1 MTKVTKKIRMPP
13 PESFSGKQLDLFRNF
28 LCNTSD
34 ERDRLSNTIELWDAV
49 PKYFVTRKK
58 MGELRSDD
66 GFLKSIERTFRHRN
80 KLFTVTIRPARIIG
94 EDKSE
99 QEFYPSA
106 REELVEDALRKIA
119 SEQNHGFLETDQRS
133 SSSGVIFTLHMLRQE
148 LRRRGYTMSYQQVV
162 ESLEVMNKCNIEIEC
177 TNEPGRYSSPI
188 LPELGNVS
196 RRDYLT
202 NPKARWVARFNS
214 LVTESITALTYRQ
227 YDYDTVMR
235 HVSQL
240 ARWIH
245 KRLAHN
251 YSNAG
256 MMTPYKIAFSSMK
269 RDSGLLDVTTQ
280 RLGVRKLDEALDELQ
295 EREVIRRYDKDIARG
310 ERGSIKDVVYILTP
324 TPSFIAQVK
333 AANARLSQK
342 SLASA
347 GNR

>member
-1 MTKVTKKIRMPP
+1 MAKGTKKVRMPP
-13 PESFSGKQLDLFRNF
+13 PESFSSKQLDLFRSF
-28 LCNTSD
+28 LCNTQD

-58 MGELRSDD
+58 MGELRSD
-66 GFLKSIERTFRHRN
+66 GGYLKTMQRTFRHRN
-80 KLFTVTIRPARIIG
+80 KSFTVTIRPARIIG

-119 SEQNHGFLETDQRS
+119 SEQNHGFLETDRRT
-133 SSSGVIFTLHMLRQE
+133 SSSGVIFTLHRLRQE
-148 LRRRGYTMSYQQVV
+148 LKRRGHTMSYQQVV
-162 ESLEVMNKCNIEIEC
+162 ESLEVMNRCNIEIEC
-177 TNEPGRYSSPI
+177 TDGPGRYSSPI

-196 RRDYLT
+196 RQDYLT

-240 ARWIH
+240 ARWVH

-251 YSNAG
+251 YSNASRVHL
-256 MMTPYKIAFSSMK
+256 YKMAFSSVR
-269 RDSGLLDVTTQ
+269 RDSGLVDSLSQ
-280 RLGVRKLDEALDELQ
+280 RLAVRKLDEALNEL
-295 EREVIRRYDKDIARG
+295 RECQVIASYDKVIAQGAR
-310 ERGSIKDVVYILTP
+310 RSIVDVTYTLTP
-324 TPSFIAQVK
+324 SPSFIAQVK
-333 AANARLSQK
+333 AANARLSRQPIAV
-342 SLASA
+342 SMS
-347 GNR
+347 